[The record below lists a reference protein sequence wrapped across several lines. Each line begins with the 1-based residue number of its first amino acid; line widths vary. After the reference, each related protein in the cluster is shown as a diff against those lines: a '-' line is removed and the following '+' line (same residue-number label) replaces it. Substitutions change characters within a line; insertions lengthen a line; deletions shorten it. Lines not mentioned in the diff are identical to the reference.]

1 MTLVKLNKSPEGFNL
16 QVDGEEARA
25 SDWQAIALGKSVVM
39 ASNSQSRSTVGR
51 ADPKIFLALIS
62 KLSEMKFS
70 GSISGHW
77 EDASKKMLF
86 FSKGKFVFATSNQI
100 DDRLGEV
107 IYREGIITL
116 DQLLDSAVLVTK
128 EKKFGQILVQNS
140 VFDHTQ
146 LWKALT
152 RQMACIVR
160 SFFIQNMIS
169 YEIVDGATSFIE
181 LPINT
186 DGQEYVEDLAAF
198 SAMFCEFQSV
208 CKDTCVIRILPD
220 YLKRVDVK
228 PGTFLHD
235 FMTMINNEK
244 KVEALKKASRLSE
257 INTTIELFKLYHQ
270 GGVHIEGLNQ
280 RSPIGPGL
288 SSIKNILDGYTMIL
302 PVLFKGYSAEGL
314 PLPVENAR
322 FALLNMDDGDARF
335 LEINERMEITAPSI
349 ENLFALLHAFPERM
363 ERVERVLMNFV
374 YFTILSAIDSLSSE
388 HVGQLKATYK
398 SIFK

>member
-16 QVDGEEARA
+16 QVDSEEARA
-25 SDWQAIALGKSVVM
+25 SDWQALALGKGVVI
-39 ASNSQSRSTVGR
+39 ASNSKSRSTVGR

-62 KLSEMKFS
+62 KLSEIKFS
-70 GSISGHW
+70 GSVSGHW
-77 EDASKKMLF
+77 GDASKKMF

-128 EKKFGQILVQNS
+128 EKKFGQVLIQNN
-140 VFDHTQ
+140 VFNHTQ

-160 SFFIQNMIS
+160 SFFIQSMIS

-181 LPINT
+181 LPITT
-186 DGQEYVEDLAAF
+186 DGQEYIEDLAAF
-198 SAMFCEFQSV
+198 SAMFNEFQMV
-208 CKDTCVIRILPD
+208 CNDQCNIGILPD

-228 PGTFLHD
+228 AGTFLHD

-257 INTTIELFKLYHQ
+257 INTTIELFKLYQQ
-270 GGVHIEGLNQ
+270 GAVHVEGLTQ
-280 RSPIGPGL
+280 RGPIGPGL
-288 SSIKNILDGYTMIL
+288 SSIKNILDGYAMIL
-302 PVLFKGYSAEGL
+302 PVLFKGYSAESL
-314 PLPVENAR
+314 PLPVDNAR
-322 FALLNMDDGDARF
+322 YALLNIDNSDARF
-335 LEINERMEITAPSI
+335 LEINEKMEITAPSI
-349 ENLFALLHAFPERM
+349 ESLFALLHAFPERI

-388 HVGQLKATYK
+388 HVGQLKASYK

>member
-25 SDWQAIALGKSVVM
+25 SDWQALALGKSVVI
-39 ASNSQSRSTVGR
+39 ASNSKSRSTVGR

-62 KLSEMKFS
+62 KLSEMNFS
-70 GSISGHW
+70 GSVSGHW
-77 EDASKKMLF
+77 EDASKKMF

-128 EKKFGQILVQNS
+128 EKKFGQVLIQNN
-140 VFDHTQ
+140 VFNHTQ
-146 LWKALT
+146 LWNALT

-160 SFFIQNMIS
+160 SFFIQSMIS
-169 YEIVDGATSFIE
+169 YEIVEGATSFIE
-181 LPINT
+181 LPIT
-186 DGQEYVEDLAAF
+186 ADGQEYVQDLAAF
-198 SAMFCEFQSV
+198 SAMFNEFQMV
-208 CKDTCVIRILPD
+208 CSDQCDISILPD

-257 INTTIELFKLYHQ
+257 VNTTIELFKLYQQ
-270 GGVHIEGLNQ
+270 GGVHIQGLTQ
-280 RSPIGPGL
+280 RGPIGPGL
-288 SSIKNILDGYTMIL
+288 SSIKNILDGYAMIL
-302 PVLFKGYSAEGL
+302 PVLTQGYSAQSL
-314 PLPVENAR
+314 PLPIKNAR
-322 FALLNMDDGDARF
+322 NALLNIDAGDARF
-335 LEINERMEITAPSI
+335 LEINEKMEITAPST
-349 ENLFALLHAFPERM
+349 ENLFALLHAFPERII
-363 ERVERVLMNFV
+363 RVERVLMNFV
-374 YFTILSAIDSLSSE
+374 YFTILSAIDTLSSE
-388 HVGQLKATYK
+388 HVGQLKASYK